1 MIFLS
6 LNINDQIVTNEL
18 PLGITNHVDSTGG
31 KKLSN
36 V

>member
-18 PLGITNHVDSTGG
+18 PLGITNENDF
-31 KKLSN
+31 KIM
-36 V
+36 

>member
-18 PLGITNHVDSTGG
+18 LLGITNKNDFKVM
-31 KKLSN
+31 
-36 V
+36 